1 MVVGSIQH
9 GGKDGVSRVDLVLSC
24 VDNFAARM
32 CINQAC
38 CELDQ
43 VWMESG
49 VSEDA
54 VNGHIQLL
62 LPGRSACFECLPP
75 LVVASGIDEKVMG
88 QHCRRALTLASF
100 PSSCSCA
107 RLGGFRWA
115 FVNGVPCRRVA
126 LHAAHYHGVVC
137 ARGPLSRCGGSLSR
151 SSVCT

>member
-75 LVVASGIDEKVMG
+75 LVVASGIDEKVTA

-100 PSSCSCA
+100 PLFLHLRTIGGIPVGFCK
-107 RLGGFRWA
+107 RLTVSTLSR
-115 FVNGVPCRRVA
+115 
-126 LHAAHYHGVVC
+126 L
-137 ARGPLSRCGGSLSR
+137 ARGTLSRGGL
-151 SSVCT
+151 CTWPFVTVWRLIVTQ